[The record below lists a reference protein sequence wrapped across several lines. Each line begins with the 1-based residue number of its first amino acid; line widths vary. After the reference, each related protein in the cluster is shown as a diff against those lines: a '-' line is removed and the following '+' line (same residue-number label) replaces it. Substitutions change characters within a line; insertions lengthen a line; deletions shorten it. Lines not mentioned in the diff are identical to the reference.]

1 MTVDVLLEAQPGGQ
15 VRATLLGWPELI
27 AEGASDAEALARLR
41 QLLAA
46 RLTGARIVP
55 LTLEA
60 GAPAHPW
67 LRLAERFRDNPLLSE
82 VAGDFAQV
90 PGLTIE
96 DWSAP

>member
-1 MTVDVLLEAQPGGQ
+1 MTVDVLVEAQPGGQ
-15 VRATLLGWPELI
+15 VRATLLGWPDLV
-27 AEGASDAEALARLR
+27 AEGATDAEALARLR

-55 LTLEA
+55 LTVEA

-82 VAGDFAQV
+82 VTAGD
-90 PGLTIE
+90 
-96 DWSAP
+96 